1 MGNPGQM
8 LAHSEGIMA
17 NSTKTILLVEDEEII
32 ALEKT
37 KQLEQAGYN
46 VIHSLTGE
54 AAMEI
59 VNTNPGE
66 IDLILMD
73 IQLGEGI
80 DGTETAQQI
89 LRTTK
94 IPIIFL
100 SAHTEPEIVHRTEN
114 ITNYGYIGKFS
125 SFSVLEAS
133 IKMAFKLFDLT
144 RQIDLSNREIEVKNQ
159 KLQVSLEELK
169 KAYDKLI
176 LSENKLSK
184 AFHLNP
190 DSISISRLIDGVY
203 LDINEGFTH
212 ITGYTREDVIGHS
225 SLTNDLNIWVH
236 SEDREKLIQG
246 LTEKEEVIN
255 LEAEFR
261 KKDGTN
267 VIGLLSAH
275 IIEMNGEKCNI
286 SITRNITDRKHQ
298 EIVLR
303 QSEQKYQNL
312 VQNINDIVFSLDV
325 NGNITFINDVIENVS
340 GYSASEVIGSSFT
353 KFIYPDDLSSLAEVF
368 AQNLSGINVGDSEYR
383 IMQKSGDIRYVRS
396 SSKVV
401 SENGVPIGVT
411 GIIVDITEQK
421 KAKEALQAKQRQL
434 SEIIDFLP
442 DATFAIDKEGR
453 VIIWNKAIE
462 KMTGVPA
469 VEMLGKGNYAY
480 AIPFY
485 GESRPQLID
494 FVLKNFDEIPNRY
507 SKIIHEGR
515 TFSTEVFCNALYNK
529 RGSWVY
535 AKSAPLHDQD
545 VDIVGAIE
553 SIRDI
558 NEQKQAEDALKE
570 SEEKYRGITEQ
581 SADGIVVLDKN
592 GTIVEWNKAQ
602 EEIVGLKKNEVLG
615 LSALKVIFWLVPND
629 LILWGNSSQLQKIMN
644 DFLQGNTNTSNK
656 TIEQTIILP
665 DGSTKYISAHFFVI
679 KNSSGNMLVGIVN
692 DRTEQKKMEKNK
704 LLVDEYLQHTQRLES
719 LGVLAG
725 GIAHD
730 FNNILTGLFGF
741 TDLAK
746 SRVKDEVVSEYLSNV
761 MDNMERAK
769 GLTQQLLTFSK
780 GGTPVKKITSISSLV
795 KRTCDFTIHGTN
807 IKLQS
812 SFPGNLW
819 HCNVDKEQIE
829 QVIQNLMINAI
840 QAMPNGGVIE
850 VNTRNLTLKE
860 NEHPTLKN
868 GNYVS
873 ISIKDHGIGIQKEIL
888 SRIFDPFFS
897 TKEQGHGL
905 GLAISHSIITKHD
918 GAISVD
924 SEFGKGTLFTIYL
937 PASDEYLMESA
948 ANAVNLHGGVGKI
961 LVMDDD
967 EQVQKLLS
975 LMLQSFGYS
984 VIAKSNGKDA
994 IACFKE
1000 DFETIKTFT
1009 AVILDLTVQG
1019 ELGGTEVVQNLRK
1032 MDKQIPIFVA
1042 SGYAENQIVAHPL
1055 DFGFTAS
1062 IKKPFSR
1069 VELMELLGKYMK

>member
-1 MGNPGQM
+1 
-8 LAHSEGIMA
+8 MA

-37 KQLEQAGYN
+37 KQLGQAGYN

-54 AAMEI
+54 AAIEI

-89 LRTTK
+89 LRTNK

-125 SFSVLEAS
+125 SFTVLEAS

-159 KLQVSLEELK
+159 KLQVSLETLQK
-169 KAYDKLI
+169 THDKLV
-176 LSENKLSK
+176 LSEDKFSK

-190 DSISISRLIDGVY
+190 ESIIINRLIDGVY

-212 ITGYTREDVIGHS
+212 IMGYTREDVIGYS
-225 SLTNDLNIWVH
+225 SFPSDLGVWVH

-246 LTEKEEVIN
+246 LNEKGEVIS

-261 KKDGTN
+261 KKDGTIA
-267 VIGLLSAH
+267 IGLLSAH
-275 IIEMNGEKCNI
+275 IIEMNGEKCII
-286 SITRNITDRKHQ
+286 SIMRDITDRKHQ
-298 EIVLR
+298 EVVLR

-312 VQNINDIVFSLDV
+312 VQNINDVVFSLDV
-325 NGNITFINDVIENVS
+325 SGNITFINDVIENVS

-353 KFIYPDDLSSLAEVF
+353 KFIYPDDLSSLAEAF

-383 IMQKSGDIRYVRS
+383 VMPKSGDIRHVRS

-462 KMTGVPA
+462 NMTGVPA
-469 VEMLGKGNYAY
+469 AEMIGKSDYAY

-485 GESRPQLID
+485 GEARPQLID
-494 FVLKNFDEIPNRY
+494 FVLKDFDEIPNRY
-507 SKIIHEGR
+507 SKIIHEDR

-529 RGSWVY
+529 RGAWVY
-535 AKSAPLHDQD
+535 AKSSPLHDTD
-545 VDIVGAIE
+545 GDIVGAIE

-558 NEQKQAEDALKE
+558 NEQKHAEEALKE

-581 SADGIVVLDKN
+581 SADGIVVLDAN

-602 EEIVGLKKNEVLG
+602 EEIVGLRKNEVLG

-629 LILWGNSSQLQKIMN
+629 LIIWGNSPQLQKIMN

-679 KNSSGNMLVGIVN
+679 KNSSGNMLVGIFN
-692 DRTEQKKMEKNK
+692 DRTEQKRMEKNK

-780 GGTPVKKITSISSLV
+780 GGNPVKKITSISSLV

-860 NEHPTLKN
+860 NEHPTLKT
-868 GNYVS
+868 GNYVI
-873 ISIKDHGIGIQKEIL
+873 ISIKDHGIGIQQEML
-888 SRIFDPFFS
+888 SKIFDPFFT

-918 GAISVD
+918 GAINVA

-948 ANAVNLHGGVGKI
+948 ENAVNLHVGVGKI
-961 LVMDDD
+961 LVMDDN
-967 EQVQKLLS
+967 EQVQKLIS

-1019 ELGGTEVVQNLRK
+1019 ELGGKEVVENLRK

-1042 SGYAENQIVAHPL
+1042 SGYAEDQIVAHPQ

-1069 VELMELLGKYMK
+1069 VELMEVLGKYMK